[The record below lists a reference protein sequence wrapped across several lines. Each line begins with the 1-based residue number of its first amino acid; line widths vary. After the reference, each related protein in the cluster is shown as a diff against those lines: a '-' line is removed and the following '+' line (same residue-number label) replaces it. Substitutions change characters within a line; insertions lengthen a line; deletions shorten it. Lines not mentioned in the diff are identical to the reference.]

1 MTPGLP
7 DRIHFVGIGGAG
19 MSAIAKVLVERGS
32 VVSGSD
38 LKRSRAATVLEA
50 MGVRLAIGHDPA
62 NLGDAELVVAS
73 AAIGERNPELV
84 AARERNIPIITRG
97 EALAR
102 VLEGSRSIVVAGTHG
117 KTSTTSM
124 IVSALHAAGSD
135 PTYLV
140 GGGLNDSGTNAR
152 AGRDDISVAE
162 SDESDGSFLLLHPH
176 IAVITNVELDHV
188 DHWASLEELRDA
200 FATFLSQ
207 TDRDGALILPV
218 NEPDLAAGVA
228 DGFRTITFGPDGE
241 ADLPADVAATR
252 VTFGDGGSSFVLRT
266 SDGEAPVRLQVP
278 GRHNVWN
285 ALSAAAACMAVGV
298 PVEQV
303 AAGLGRYRGVE
314 RRFQRKGEARGVTIV
329 DDYAHHPT
337 EVRSTLAA
345 AREGGWRR
353 VVATF
358 QPHRYSRTLALAE
371 GFGSAF
377 GDADRVIVTDVYG
390 AGEQATPGI
399 SGKLV
404 SDAVCSAFPGRPVA
418 YVPHRDELLAYLD
431 AVLRP
436 GDLLLTLGAGD
447 VTSLGDELL
456 ARWGRSS

>member
-1 MTPGLP
+1 MNPGLP
-7 DRIHFVGIGGAG
+7 DRVHFVGIGGAG
-19 MSAIAKVLVERGS
+19 MSAIAKVLVERG
-32 VVSGSD
+32 VTVSGSD

-50 MGVRLAIGHDPA
+50 MGVRLFIGHDAA
-62 NLGDAELVVAS
+62 NLGDALLVVAS
-73 AAIGERNPELV
+73 AAIPATNVELT
-84 AARERNIPIITRG
+84 AAREREIPVIARG

-102 VLEGSRSIVVAGTHG
+102 VLHGSRSVAVAGTHG

-124 IVSALHAAGSD
+124 IVSALHHSGFD

-140 GGGLNDSGTNAR
+140 GGGLNESGTNAR
-152 AGRDDISVAE
+152 AGKDDLSVAE

-176 IAVITNVELDHV
+176 IAVITNIELDHV
-188 DHWASLEELRDA
+188 DHWGSLEELRA
-200 FATFLSQ
+200 GFETFLQQ
-207 TDRDGALILPV
+207 TD
-218 NEPDLAAGVA
+218 EEGVVVVPA
-228 DGFRTITFGPDGE
+228 DDE
-241 ADLPADVAATR
+241 DLPAAAAGRSVT
-252 VTFGDGGSSFVLRT
+252 TFGDGGDLVAEEVVFDRGGSSFSLRT
-266 SDGEAPVRLQVP
+266 PSGTAAVRLAVP
-278 GRHNVWN
+278 GPHNVSN
-285 ALSAAAACMAVGV
+285 ALAAAGACLAAGASL
-298 PVEQV
+298 EQV

-345 AREGGWRR
+345 ARSGGWSR

-358 QPHRYSRTLALAE
+358 QPHRYSRTLALAD

-390 AGEQATPGI
+390 AGEQPMPGV
-399 SGKLV
+399 SGKLI
-404 SDAVCSAFPGRPVA
+404 SDAVCASLPGRPVA
-418 YVPHRDELLAYLD
+418 YMPHRAEVVGYLES
-431 AVLRP
+431 VLRP

-456 ARWGRSS
+456 ARWGSS